1 MFKFLT
7 DDLREELV
15 EYLESMGYGPTIP
28 LDECRAAYDRLFEI
42 VNLAIA
48 RAYAVFKED
57 AVIAVQLLMDEE
69 RERWR
74 GELFSRVVRA
84 CQYPQ

>member
-7 DDLREELV
+7 DDLREALV
-15 EYLESMGYGPTIP
+15 EYLDSVGFGPTIP
-28 LDECRAAYDRLFEI
+28 LDECQVAYERLFEI

-74 GELFSRVVRA
+74 GEQFARVVRA
-84 CQYPQ
+84 CQGPQ